1 MTAVVPVYR
10 CGAAPV
16 SHRVPSCRSS
26 LSGAPTQR
34 GAQRTAD
41 FMVSQTGGSASYQWL
56 GTPTPCPLAD
66 EGGHVE
72 CARREPIFEAMVDC
86 EVESF

>member
-16 SHRVPSCRSS
+16 FHRVPSCRSS

-34 GAQRTAD
+34 GHSLAWISLLVNQTN
-41 FMVSQTGGSASYQWL
+41 FMELVL
-56 GTPTPCPLAD
+56 
-66 EGGHVE
+66 
-72 CARREPIFEAMVDC
+72 
-86 EVESF
+86 